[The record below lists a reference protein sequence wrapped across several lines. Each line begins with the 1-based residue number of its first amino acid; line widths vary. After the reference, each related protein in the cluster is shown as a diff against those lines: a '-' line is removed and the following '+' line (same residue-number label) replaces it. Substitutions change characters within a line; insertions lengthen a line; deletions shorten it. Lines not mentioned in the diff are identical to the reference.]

1 MTIKSVAM
9 DLEGTLVDVERAHH
23 EAFLRVAA
31 DYGFV
36 LSFEEAIERIP
47 GFIGG
52 GDPAVLRGILRLLGS
67 DEGQVEALRL
77 QKMKYYNEILKEMEI
92 RPRPGSVRVIRWF
105 QRNGFKVM
113 LGSLTPKV
121 QAAVLFNKTGLD
133 KIIGRENIILGE
145 DVRNPKPAPD
155 IFLKTAE
162 RAGVAPQEQLV
173 FEDSAVGIQAA
184 KAAGSIPIA
193 MPVYNMP
200 AVIKA
205 LAEAG
210 AVRIFMD
217 WRKINI
223 RSLLSDINKTLAG

>member
-1 MTIKSVAM
+1 MAIKSVAM
-9 DLEGTLVDVERAHH
+9 DLEGTLVDAERAHH

-31 DYGFV
+31 DYGLT
-36 LSFEEAIERIP
+36 LSLEEAIGKIP
-47 GFIGG
+47 SFIGG
-52 GDPAVLRGILRLLGS
+52 PDQAVLRFILRLLGS
-67 DEGQVEALRL
+67 DESGVEALRL
-77 QKMKYYNEILKEMEI
+77 QKMKYYNEILKEMKI

-155 IFLKTAE
+155 IFLETAE

-217 WRKINI
+217 WREMKIFSLI
-223 RSLLSDINKTLAG
+223 RNLQNS